1 MATKLQNYIQLAGQ
15 TAAQVTKNPQNW
27 VGFLNTVSNVYR
39 YTFPDQLMIHSQRPK
54 ATACAEFDL
63 WTRRMNRHIR
73 RGSKGIG
80 LVTVRNGYPKIRYV
94 FDIGDTELKRNSAS
108 LFQWRY
114 KEEYRGIVT
123 KALEEQFGV
132 SGEKGL
138 VYQLEMIAVNM
149 ANGYWKNYHK
159 DIMYECEGSFL
170 EELEEPEVS
179 VEFRLTAA
187 ASISY
192 VLLARCGFQ
201 PEKYLKSKDFQYI
214 PDFNTQRIIK
224 VLGVAVSEYSEQ
236 ILRTIA
242 VTIYNYEHQILVQEP
257 DENKADVVQEDA
269 TKEPDTAESVQED
282 AAKES
287 AIVENTQEDA
297 TEEPESANTEAI
309 QEDAAKEPAAAEVT
323 DTENSIQDEPEAGPD
338 RQEPQPANYQV
349 GDTVY
354 LEDTAYEI
362 TKIDMY
368 DVQLRDPSQRYPIF
382 RVESKDRLNDML
394 QHDSRNAK
402 QSTPDT
408 EEPVFTETEVVQDTS
423 DAREVSVPV
432 PCNFTIT
439 DDRLGEGG
447 PKTKFQMNIKAIRTL
462 KQIESEGRT
471 ATFDE
476 QQILSKYVGWGGVP
490 DAFEPDKAG
499 WEKEYQELKAALT
512 PEEYTSAKASVLN
525 AHYTSPVVIKAMY
538 QAVGSM
544 GFTSGKILEPACGVG
559 NFFGLLPEEMS
570 ESKLYGVE
578 LDGISGRIA
587 KLLYPNAQIHV
598 TGYEKTDFQNGFF
611 DLAIGNV
618 PFGQYQVNDPEYN
631 KLGFSIHNYFLA
643 KSLDKV
649 RPGGILA
656 FITTR
661 YTMDSKDTDVRKY
674 LAERADLLGAV
685 RLPDNAFKANAN
697 TEVVSDILF
706 LQKRDTPAD
715 EILDWVH
722 TEENTDGF
730 IINDYF
736 LNHPEMV
743 LGTPSSESTQ
753 YGRQDYTVIPIPGA
767 NLTSQLKK
775 AMSIIRGT
783 YQKAVPAEPDKST
796 PADTLPSDDNVK
808 NYSFTQVDGEV
819 YYRENSCMNKV
830 ELNATAE
837 NRVKGMMK
845 LRDCVQKLIVLQMD
859 EYTPD
864 SAITAK
870 QMELNQLYDAFT
882 HKYGLINSRANRL
895 AFERDSS
902 YYLLCSLEILDE
914 NGRLERK
921 ADMFT
926 KRTIKQHKT
935 ITSVDTASE
944 ALVVSIGERA
954 KVDLLFMSQ
963 LTGKSESEL
972 IRELQGVIYKDPTNH
987 IWQTADEYLSGNVR
1001 KKLRQAQKAAINDT
1015 AYQVNVKALK
1025 AAQPK
1030 DLDASEI
1037 EVRLGATWI
1046 DKSYIQQFMH
1056 ETLNTPAYLRN
1067 RITVNYSTFT
1077 AEWSIANKNAA
1088 PYNDVAAY
1096 TTYGTDRANAY
1107 KILEDSLNLRDV
1119 RIYDTV
1125 EDADGKEKRVLNAKQ
1140 TTLAQQKQQA
1150 LKDAFKDWI
1159 FKEPERRQTL
1169 VHHYNET
1176 MNNTRPREYDGSHI
1190 VFSGINPEI
1199 KLQPHQFNAIA
1210 HVLYGGNTLLAHEVG
1225 AGKTFEMIAAAME
1238 SKRLGLCH
1246 KSIFVVPNH
1255 LTEQTAAEFLRL
1267 YPAANILVT
1276 TKKDFETRNRKKF
1289 CARIATSDMDAVIIG
1304 HSQFER
1310 IPISMERQERL
1321 IREQIDEIT
1330 DGIREVKASHG
1341 ERFTIKQL
1349 ERTKK
1354 SLEVRLE
1361 KLQANGRK
1369 DDVVTFEEL
1378 GVDMMFVDESDL
1390 YKNLFLYTKMRNVA
1404 GLSTADAQK
1413 SSDMFAKC
1421 RYLDEIT
1428 GGRGIVFATGTPI
1441 SNSMTE
1447 MYSIQ
1452 RYLQYDRLQEMGMG
1466 QFDSW
1471 ASRFGETTTALEL
1484 APEGT
1489 GYRARTRFAKFFN
1502 LPELMNVFKEIADIK
1517 TADQLNLPTPEVEYH
1532 NIVSEPTEFQQA
1544 MVKELSKR
1552 AEKVHGGIDPH
1563 IDNMLRITSDGRK
1576 LGLDQRIINPMLL
1589 DEPETK
1595 VNKCVEN
1602 ILKIWKEGDT
1612 EKLTQLVFC
1621 DIATPSGKPND
1632 GSEDAPFTNIYDDIR
1647 KKLINGGMAPEQV
1660 AFIHSAKTDIQKKEL
1675 FAKVRSG
1682 QVRVLI
1688 GSTQKMGAGT
1698 NVQDRLIALHDLDC
1712 PWRPRDLIQRKGR
1725 IERRGNQNPKVHV
1738 FRYVTNATFDA
1749 YLWQTVENKQK
1760 FISQIMT
1767 SKSPVRSCEDV
1778 DEATL
1783 SFAEIKALCAG
1794 DPRIKERM
1802 DLDVEVSRLKIM
1814 KADHQSKQYRLED
1827 NVLKHFPEQ
1836 IQQAQGFISGLTDD
1850 IQTLSQHP
1858 RPAEGFAGME
1868 IQGMTYT
1875 EKAEA
1880 GTALLDA
1887 IQDVTDEEPVIIG
1900 SYRGFGLSVKFT
1912 GFTHKLSLKGAI
1924 AYNVE
1929 LGTDARGNLVR
1940 IDNALDKIPERLADY
1955 ETTLANL
1962 LQQQEAAK
1970 SEINKPFQYE
1980 EELRVKS
1987 ARLAEL
1993 DAELNIGGVSQS
2005 GSAA

>member
-1 MATKLQNYIQLAGQ
+1 MTTKLQNYIRLAGQ
-15 TAAQVTKNPQNW
+15 TAAQVTKTPESW
-27 VGFLNTVSNVYR
+27 AGFLNTASRLYR
-39 YTFPDQLMIHSQRPK
+39 YPFPDQLMIHAQRPK
-54 ATACAEFDL
+54 ATACAGYDL
-63 WTRRMNRHIR
+63 WNKRMSRYVR

-80 LVTVRNGYPKIRYV
+80 LVGITRGGYPKLRYV
-94 FDIGDTELKRNSAS
+94 FDVADTGKKNESAA
-108 LFQWRY
+108 LFQWKY
-114 KEEYRGIVT
+114 KEEYRETVT
-123 KALEEQFGV
+123 KALEERFGV

-138 VYQLEMIAVNM
+138 VYQLEMTAVEL
-149 ANGYWKNYHK
+149 ASGYWKNYHK
-159 DIMYECEGSFL
+159 DIMKECEGSFL
-170 EELEEPEVS
+170 DGLDEQQAS
-179 VEFRLTAA
+179 VKFRLAAA

-192 VLLARCGFQ
+192 ALLLRCGFE
-201 PEKYLKSKDFQYI
+201 PMRYLKGSNFKDI
-214 PDFNTQRIIK
+214 PDFNTPRIIR
-224 VLGVAVSEYSEQ
+224 VLGAAVSESSE
-236 ILRTIA
+236 IVLRTIA
-242 VTIYNYEHQILVQEP
+242 VTIYDHEHRTHISPKTSSPVRPVQP
-257 DENKADVVQEDA
+257 HSNSSQPTNAPVQKTDADRKK
-269 TKEPDTAESVQED
+269 T
-282 AAKES
+282 
-287 AIVENTQEDA
+287 
-297 TEEPESANTEAI
+297 
-309 QEDAAKEPAAAEVT
+309 AKEPEPAPFETADTEGVKQPSPNAETTVQENNLKEPQPDVSETPTTEPTIYT
-323 DTENSIQDEPEAGPD
+323 DTETIQNETDT
-338 RQEPQPANYQV
+338 QEKS
-349 GDTVY
+349 
-354 LEDTAYEI
+354 L
-362 TKIDMY
+362 
-368 DVQLRDPSQRYPIF
+368 
-382 RVESKDRLNDML
+382 
-394 QHDSRNAK
+394 
-402 QSTPDT
+402 
-408 EEPVFTETEVVQDTS
+408 
-423 DAREVSVPV
+423 PV

-447 PKTKFQMNIKAIRTL
+447 PKAKFRMNMEAIAVL
-462 KQIESEGRT
+462 KQIESENRA
-471 ATFDE
+471 ATPDE
-476 QQILSKYVGWGGVP
+476 QQTLSRYVGWGGIP
-490 DAFEPDKAG
+490 DAFEQDKAG
-499 WEKEYQELKAALT
+499 WEMEYQELKAALT
-512 PEEYTSAKASVLN
+512 PEEYASARQSTLN
-525 AHYTSPVVIKAMY
+525 AHYTSPAVIKAIY
-538 QAVGSM
+538 AAIARI
-544 GFTSGKILEPACGVG
+544 GFTSGNILEPSCGVG
-559 NFFGLLPEEMS
+559 SFFGLLPNEMS

-578 LDGISGRIA
+578 IDSISGRTA
-587 KLLYPNAQIHV
+587 SLLYPNAKIYIA
-598 TGYEKTDFQNGFF
+598 GYEKTSFPKNFF

-643 KSLDKV
+643 KSLDLV

-661 YTMDSKDTDVRKY
+661 YTMDSKDTDVREY
-674 LAERADLLGAV
+674 LSERAVLLGAV
-685 RLPDNAFKANAN
+685 RLPNNAFKANAN

-706 LQKRDTPAD
+706 LQKHENGTD
-715 EILDWVH
+715 ESAEWIQ
-722 TEENTDGF
+722 TGENADGF
-730 IINDYF
+730 TINNYF
-736 LNHPEMV
+736 ISHPEMV

-753 YGRQDYTVIPIPGA
+753 YGRQDYTVMPVPNA
-767 NLTSQLKK
+767 DLAAQLQK
-775 AMSIIRGT
+775 AISCIHGT
-783 YQKAVPAEPDKST
+783 YQRAVPAEQDKNASN
-796 PADTLPSDDNVK
+796 DTLQADGSVK
-808 NYSFTQVDGEV
+808 NYSFTIIDGKV
-819 YYRENSCMNKV
+819 YYRENDTMKKA
-830 ELNATAE
+830 ELNRMAE
-837 NRVKGMMK
+837 NRVKGMIK
-845 LRDCVQKLIVLQMD
+845 LRDCVHGLIALQMD
-859 EYTPD
+859 EYMPD
-864 SAITAK
+864 RIIKAK
-870 QMELNQLYDAFT
+870 QAELNQLYDAYT
-882 HKYGLINSRANRL
+882 RKYGLINSRANRL
-895 AFERDSS
+895 AFDKDSS

-914 NGRLERK
+914 NGKLERK

-935 ITSVDTASE
+935 VTSVDTASE

-954 KVDLLFMSQ
+954 RVDLPFMSQ

-972 IRELQGVIYKDPTNH
+972 IQKLQGVIYKDPVSG

-1001 KKLRQAQKAAINDT
+1001 RKLRQAQKAAAEDP
-1015 AYQVNVKALK
+1015 AYQINAEALK

-1030 DLDASEI
+1030 DLEASEI

-1046 DKSYIQQFMH
+1046 DKSYIQQFMY
-1056 ETLNTPAYLRN
+1056 EILNTPMYLRN
-1067 RITVNYSTFT
+1067 RFTVNYSKFT
-1077 AEWSIANKNAA
+1077 AEWCITSKNAV
-1088 PYNDVAAY
+1088 PSNDVTAY

-1119 RIYDTV
+1119 RIYDTI

-1159 FKEPERRQTL
+1159 FKEPKRRQTL
-1169 VHHYNET
+1169 VHYYNET

-1190 VFSGINPEI
+1190 VFSGMNPEI
-1199 KLQPHQFNAIA
+1199 KLQPHQVNAIA

-1276 TKKDFETRNRKKF
+1276 TKKDFETANRKKF
-1289 CARIATSDMDAVIIG
+1289 CARIATSDIDAVVIG

-1310 IPISMERQERL
+1310 IPISTERQERL
-1321 IREQIDEIT
+1321 IQEQIDEIT
-1330 DGIREVKASHG
+1330 DGIREVKASNG
-1341 ERFTIKQL
+1341 EHFTVKQL

-1452 RYLQYDRLQEMGMG
+1452 RYLQFDRLQEMGIG

-1502 LPELMNVFKEIADIK
+1502 LPELMNVFKEVADIK

-1532 NIVSEPTEFQQA
+1532 NIVSEPTEFQQT
-1544 MVKELSKR
+1544 MVKGLSKR

-1576 LGLDQRIINPMLL
+1576 LGLDQRIINPALP

-1595 VNKCVEN
+1595 VNKCVAN

-1621 DIATPSGKPND
+1621 DIATPSGKPTD
-1632 GSEDAPFTNIYDDIR
+1632 DSENAPFTNIYDDIR
-1647 KKLINGGMAPEQV
+1647 RKLITGGMAPEQV
-1660 AFIHSAKTDIQKKEL
+1660 AFIHNAKTDIQKKEL

-1725 IERRGNQNPKVHV
+1725 IERRGNRNPKVHV
-1738 FRYVTNATFDA
+1738 YRYVTNATFDA

-1783 SFAEIKALCAG
+1783 SFAEIKELCAG

-1836 IQQAQGFISGLTDD
+1836 IREAQGFITGLQADM
-1850 IQTLSQHP
+1850 QTLDQNP
-1858 RPAEGFAGME
+1858 RPEDGFSGME
-1868 IQGMTYT
+1868 ILGMTYT
-1875 EKAEA
+1875 DKAEA

-1887 IQDVTDEEPVIIG
+1887 IQDVTNEEPLSIG
-1900 SYRGFGLSVKFT
+1900 SYRGFGLSVRFT
-1912 GFTHKLSLKGAI
+1912 GFTHRLSLKGAV
-1924 AYNVE
+1924 AYQVE
-1929 LGTDARGNLVR
+1929 LGTDARGNLIR
-1940 IDNALDKIPERLADY
+1940 LDNALDKLPERLEDY

-1970 SEINKPFQYE
+1970 LEINKPFPYE
-1980 EELRVKS
+1980 EELRIKS

-2005 GSAA
+2005 QTAA